1 MGTSSGPGGQNV
13 NRVRT
18 RVSVYFNVASSKSLS
33 EAQRERIFH
42 HLARRI
48 SKEGVLRVRSQRH
61 RTQQMNRATAEQRR
75 GELLADALHVPRPR
89 KKDKNSGPV
98 QRASAGGK
106 EAAFPVEARA
116 ERSGAERHTGLRRI
130 RPRSGFQVGSLA
142 VSRRPQ
148 GDLPEGGVHRGGPV
162 WSLAS
167 PEGPVPERA
176 RSPRTCR
183 K

>member
-61 RTQQMNRATAEQRR
+61 RTQQMNRATAEQRL
-75 GELLADALHVPRPR
+75 GELLADALYVPRPR
-89 KKDKNSGPV
+89 KKTKSPA
-98 QRASAGGK
+98 Q
-106 EAAFPVEARA
+106 ARERRLEEKKRRSRLKR
-116 ERSGAERHTGLRRI
+116 ERSGLRPKDI
-130 RPRSGFQVGSLA
+130 L
-142 VSRRPQ
+142 
-148 GDLPEGGVHRGGPV
+148 D
-162 WSLAS
+162 
-167 PEGPVPERA
+167 
-176 RSPRTCR
+176 
-183 K
+183 

>member
-1 MGTSSGPGGQNV
+1 MIEVGDELLIPDDELEFRMGTSSGPGGQNV

-61 RTQQMNRATAEQRR
+61 RTQQMNRATAEQRL

-89 KKDKNSGPV
+89 KKTKSPA
-98 QRASAGGK
+98 Q
-106 EAAFPVEARA
+106 AR
-116 ERSGAERHTGLRRI
+116 ERRLEEKKRRSRLKRDRSGLR
-130 RPRSGFQVGSLA
+130 PK
-142 VSRRPQ
+142 
-148 GDLPEGGVHRGGPV
+148 DL
-162 WSLAS
+162 LD
-167 PEGPVPERA
+167 
-176 RSPRTCR
+176 
-183 K
+183 